1 MQDPTKRVQVMVTC
15 VCSSM
20 SLEVRAFGVDFVAS
34 LKVAPVYTAPLL
46 LVISIQRLD
55 MQRCDWI
62 GVMLRLRNGGRG
74 GVVVVD
80 WVVQVMLGRN
90 GPVTVLELSV

>member
-1 MQDPTKRVQVMVTC
+1 MVTCVQDMVTC

-20 SLEVRAFGVDFVAS
+20 SLEVRAFGVDFVAA
-34 LKVAPVYTAPLL
+34 LKVTPVYTAPLL
-46 LVISIQRLD
+46 LVVSIQRLD

-62 GVMLRLRNGGRG
+62 GVVLRLRKRGRG

-80 WVVQVMLGRN
+80 WVVQVVLGRN